1 MPEEAARY
9 GQDIARDDVIALMDA
24 LKIDK
29 AHVVG
34 HSMGAYT
41 ALHVGIQS
49 RSAACR

>member
-1 MPEEAARY
+1 M
-9 GQDIARDDVIALMDA
+9 ALMDA

-41 ALHVGIQS
+41 ALHVGIKAP
-49 RSAACR
+49 SAACR